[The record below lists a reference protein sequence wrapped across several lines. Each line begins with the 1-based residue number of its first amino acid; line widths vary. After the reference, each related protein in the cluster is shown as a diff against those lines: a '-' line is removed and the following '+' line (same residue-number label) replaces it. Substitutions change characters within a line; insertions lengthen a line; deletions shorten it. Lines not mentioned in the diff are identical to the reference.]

1 MPDPKDK
8 EKIEKKFNEYRDIAI
23 ETLRKRLTAKNIY
36 EADISPAGGRYIS
49 MRVPVV
55 TKEEKATLEKL
66 IKLSAKLQFRLVH
79 LNNDQ
84 EIAKYLADKKNYD
97 APEGY
102 EILESVETKDGKV
115 IKKPYLVEREAQ
127 MDGKEIDEAYPTMD
141 QFGQREII
149 LKFKPAG
156 AAQFGKVTGDNV
168 GRLLAIVLDGQLYSA
183 PQIKVAI
190 TGGNASITGNF
201 SREDAEN
208 VSNALVSG
216 SVPFSMTIQAQ
227 SDIDPTIGEAT
238 VRDGLYSGIAGM
250 VLVMIFMA
258 VYYMRSGIIANIS
271 LLVNAI
277 LILGA
282 LAAFDVTL
290 TLPGIAGIILT
301 IGMAVDANVLIYERI
316 REEIES
322 KKTVLNAID
331 LGFDRAY
338 SAIFDSNITTLVVAV
353 ILLWQGTG
361 AIKGFAI
368 TLAIGVFTTLFTAV
382 FLTRLLFDL
391 MTRFMSVKSLKMHS
405 FVGRGTHVDFLG
417 LRKYALACSAILI
430 LATFIFVGIRG
441 KECLGIDF
449 TGGTQVELSFKEAV
463 PAEKISTFLKSQGF
477 ENKVTYKTGS
487 AVDAQK
493 KLEIIIR
500 DTEGGTTEKTA
511 EAGAVVMEKVT
522 NALNKEFPAA
532 AFKGETQSTLGAL
545 IGQTFM
551 KSALISLILSFAVM
565 IIYLTFR
572 FQFSYSIAGTVVLVH
587 DVVIGVGLYLM
598 CGGQI
603 TLNVVAAAL
612 TIVGISIN
620 DTIVTF
626 DRVRENLT
634 LVKDRSYWDIINL
647 SINQTL
653 GRTILTT
660 STILMVLVMQ
670 LVFGGSGIRDFV
682 SVMLFGLLVGT
693 YSSVFITNLIIAY
706 WHKPVKT
713 VKTDKSEAAVTKV

>member
-1 MPDPKDK
+1 
-8 EKIEKKFNEYRDIAI
+8 
-23 ETLRKRLTAKNIY
+23 
-36 EADISPAGGRYIS
+36 
-49 MRVPVV
+49 
-55 TKEEKATLEKL
+55 
-66 IKLSAKLQFRLVH
+66 
-79 LNNDQ
+79 
-84 EIAKYLADKKNYD
+84 
-97 APEGY
+97 
-102 EILESVETKDGKV
+102 
-115 IKKPYLVEREAQ
+115 
-127 MDGKEIDEAYPTMD
+127 
-141 QFGQREII
+141 
-149 LKFKPAG
+149 
-156 AAQFGKVTGDNV
+156 
-168 GRLLAIVLDGQLYSA
+168 
-183 PQIKVAI
+183 
-190 TGGNASITGNF
+190 
-201 SREDAEN
+201 
-208 VSNALVSG
+208 
-216 SVPFSMTIQAQ
+216 MTIQAQ

-250 VLVMIFMA
+250 VLVMLFMA
-258 VYYMRSGIIANIS
+258 FYYMRSGVIANIS

-391 MTRFMSVKSLKMHS
+391 MTRFMSVKTLKMHS
-405 FVGRGTHVDFLG
+405 FVGRGTRVDFLA
-417 LRKYALACSAILI
+417 LRKYALICSGVLI
-430 LATFIFVGIRG
+430 LASFVYVGICG

-511 EAGAVVMEKVT
+511 EAGAAVMEKVT
-522 NALNKEFPAA
+522 NALNGEFPTA

-551 KSALISLILSFAVM
+551 KSALISLILSFVVM

-587 DVVIGVGLYLM
+587 DVIIGVGLYLM

-634 LVKDRSYWDIINL
+634 LVKDKSYWDIINL

-670 LVFGGSGIRDFV
+670 LIFGGSGIRDFV

>member
-1 MPDPKDK
+1 M
-8 EKIEKKFNEYRDIAI
+8 
-23 ETLRKRLTAKNIY
+23 
-36 EADISPAGGRYIS
+36 
-49 MRVPVV
+49 
-55 TKEEKATLEKL
+55 
-66 IKLSAKLQFRLVH
+66 
-79 LNNDQ
+79 
-84 EIAKYLADKKNYD
+84 
-97 APEGY
+97 
-102 EILESVETKDGKV
+102 
-115 IKKPYLVEREAQ
+115 
-127 MDGKEIDEAYPTMD
+127 
-141 QFGQREII
+141 
-149 LKFKPAG
+149 
-156 AAQFGKVTGDNV
+156 
-168 GRLLAIVLDGQLYSA
+168 
-183 PQIKVAI
+183 
-190 TGGNASITGNF
+190 
-201 SREDAEN
+201 
-208 VSNALVSG
+208 
-216 SVPFSMTIQAQ
+216 
-227 SDIDPTIGEAT
+227 
-238 VRDGLYSGIAGM
+238 
-250 VLVMIFMA
+250 
-258 VYYMRSGIIANIS
+258 
-271 LLVNAI
+271 
-277 LILGA
+277 
-282 LAAFDVTL
+282 TL

-587 DVVIGVGLYLM
+587 DVIIGVGLYLM

-713 VKTDKSEAAVTKV
+713 VKTDKSEVAVTKV

>member
-1 MPDPKDK
+1 MPDPNDK

-66 IKLSAKLQFRLVH
+66 IKLSPKLQFRLVH

-84 EIAKYLADKKNYD
+84 EVAKYLADKKNYD

-441 KECLGIDF
+441 KECHGFAF
-449 TGGTQVELSFKEAV
+449 TGGTQVQLSFKEAV
-463 PAEKISTFLKSQGF
+463 PAEKITTFLKSQGF

-587 DVVIGVGLYLM
+587 DVIIGVGLYLM

-713 VKTDKSEAAVTKV
+713 VKTDKSEVAVTKV